1 MVNVKK
7 WLLTAV
13 AMTALFVL
21 AACGDK
27 TYEPREINAETDVCY
42 MCNMSITHAQYAG
55 QIVKKNNDV
64 IVFDDIGCLME
75 YIAEYGDSEV
85 GAAFIRDNNSNAWLN
100 VEEASYVYSADYWT
114 PMNFG
119 VLAFADDEAANAYMS
134 EQPGELKTYDDLTT
148 FNWGVHTH
156 E

>member
-1 MVNVKK
+1 MVYVKK
-7 WLLTAV
+7 WLF
-13 AMTALFVL
+13 MISVL
-21 AACGDK
+21 SVLVLSACGDK

-75 YIAEYGDSEV
+75 YIAEYGDKEV
-85 GAAFIRDNNSNAWLN
+85 GAAFIRDNESDTWLD
-100 VEEASYVYSADYWT
+100 VTEASYVYSPDFWT

-119 VLAFADDEAANAYMS
+119 VLAFSSKEAAQSYAD
-134 EQPGELKTYDDLTT
+134 EQNGELLAYKDLET

-156 E
+156 

>member
-1 MVNVKK
+1 MVNVKN
-7 WLLTAV
+7 WLLV
-13 AMTALFVL
+13 AFMITLLGVL
-21 AACGDK
+21 TACGEK
-27 TYEPREINAETDVCY
+27 TYEPREINAETDVCH

-64 IVFDDIGCLME
+64 IVFDDIGCLMAYME
-75 YIAEYGDSEV
+75 EYGDHEV

-100 VEEASYVYSADYWT
+100 IEDASYVYSVDYWT

-119 VLAFADDEAANAYMS
+119 VLAFANADAAKAYIN
-134 EQPGELKTYDDLTT
+134 EQPGELMAYEDLTT